1 MQSNTYEKEKNLEK
15 EGDGVNGPVSWVIEE
30 PFCGLAWFAFFFFF
44 CFQILSM
51 SLSLPPPPPSLSPPL
66 SLSHG
71 LMPSEQDGD
80 WTVFFFF
87 FLIISPYRLRV
98 EFLVIYLE

>member
-30 PFCGLAWFAFFFFF
+30 PFCGLAWFAFFFFSVF
-44 CFQILSM
+44 KFFPCL
-51 SLSLPPPPPSLSPPL
+51 SLSPLPPHPSLPPSLSPMGWCL
-66 SLSHG
+66 LNKMETG
-71 LMPSEQDGD
+71 QC
-80 WTVFFFF
+80 FFF